1 MFRRR
6 KKVEVPPTPVVP
18 DDIDQARAVRARAS
32 VAHRDALREGFAV
45 TQLAAALV
53 ERRSLNHFGDS
64 IQITF
69 TRRA

>member
-6 KKVEVPPTPVVP
+6 KRVSVPLPVVP
-18 DDIDQARAVRARAS
+18 DDIDQARAVRERAS
-32 VAHRDALREGFAV
+32 VAHREALREGFAV

-53 ERRSLNHFGDS
+53 ERRSLNHFGES